1 MNIPSKVNVD
11 TGPKSSGAGAE
22 ITALA
27 ESLQAYACAARQ
39 HYGKPLGDISQ
50 VTEKVVGDANC
61 DRPLKKCL
69 ASLDQNWFRSIV
81 RSSYGRRVR
90 KIHS

>member
-1 MNIPSKVNVD
+1 MKIPSKVNVD

-39 HYGKPLGDISQ
+39 HYGKPLTNISE
-50 VTEKVVGDANC
+50 VTDKVVGDAN
-61 DRPLKKCL
+61 
-69 ASLDQNWFRSIV
+69 
-81 RSSYGRRVR
+81 
-90 KIHS
+90 